1 MSVLNAKRKLNARSA
16 RDQRSLYEQF
26 LSVDQLANINGH
38 YDAADRILNDGIK
51 PIQAKEQRSKR
62 IEARTARLTEEP
74 RKGNS

>member
-16 RDQRSLYEQF
+16 QDQRSLYDRL
-26 LSVDQLANINGH
+26 LSVYQLANINGH
-38 YDAADRILNDGIK
+38 YDAADRILNDCIK